1 MIINFKVYAQY
12 HIQTVKSFLHIRMNG
27 KAKEL
32 DMKLNNSKIISN
44 DILQGVQ
51 TSNFFNQHQ
60 KKQQDI
66 KLFSDEFK
74 KVNI

>member
-1 MIINFKVYAQY
+1 MVINFKIFAQY

-44 DILQGVQ
+44 DILAGEQ

-60 KKQQDI
+60 KKQNDI
-66 KLFSDEFK
+66 KLFSEEFT
-74 KVNI
+74 KVQI